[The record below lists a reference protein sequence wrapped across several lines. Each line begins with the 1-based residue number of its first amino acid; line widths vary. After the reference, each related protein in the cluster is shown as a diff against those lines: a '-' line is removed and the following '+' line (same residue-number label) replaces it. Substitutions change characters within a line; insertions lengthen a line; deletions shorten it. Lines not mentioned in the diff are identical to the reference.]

1 MPEQAVCLL
10 IEPPLSRAAG
20 VAEIACRTKMLVYL
34 LVIEKFLALVIG
46 DAFEKPGRNS

>member
-1 MPEQAVCLL
+1 MPEQAVCPL
-10 IEPPLSRAAG
+10 IEPPFSEAAG
-20 VAEIACRTKMLVYL
+20 VAERACRTKMVVCL